1 MEQWV
6 RAARSV
12 WALRWLLW
20 GGVVAGNVALIVLC
34 WLFIWPRFSHNDVN
48 HYYFY
53 AHDFWVGRPH
63 YLPPYHRV
71 PAEYPPL
78 SLAIF
83 SLTMFPRSSNIQLVF
98 GLWMVAFCLLG
109 AVGFARYSA
118 RPRWRAA
125 LTYLAYVTWGTGLL
139 FLSRYDLIPAL
150 ATCAALWAAQR
161 RRFTLAYALLAVGV
175 LLKVYPI
182 FLAPLLVVEEFT
194 LSPAL
199 PHWGRENKVFV
210 RQEGEKL
217 RWREALPV
225 FLPIARGVGVFA
237 AIIVAGFLAAAWID
251 PKHAY
256 GSITFAGVRPIEIES
271 FPATIFWLATFFGA
285 HAIPTF
291 NFASHNYEGV
301 FDIALKPFFLEL
313 LVVGC
318 LVVYVQRAR
327 GKITLAQAFLACVCV
342 VILTGRVFSPQ
353 YLLWAL
359 PLAAEAD
366 GFSLLWIAICALTV
380 MEYPFLSDFSHGYS
394 TLFLSVVAL
403 RNVLLAVATLRALF
417 PAWFVRLRTLSSPA
431 AKRAGG

>member
-1 MEQWV
+1 MGKL
-6 RAARSV
+6 AKALRSV
-12 WALRWLLW
+12 NWPRWLLW
-20 GGVVAGNVALIVLC
+20 GGVIVGNAALIALC
-34 WLFIWPRFSHNDVN
+34 WWFIWPHFSHNDVN

-53 AHDFWVGRPH
+53 AHDFWVGRPR
-63 YLPPYHRV
+63 YLPPFHRV

-78 SLAIF
+78 SLAVF
-83 SLTMFPRSSNIQLVF
+83 SLTMFPRAANIQAVF
-98 GLWMVAFCLLG
+98 GLWMVAFCFLG
-109 AVGFARYSA
+109 AVGFARYSS

-182 FLAPLLVVEEFT
+182 FLAPLLVVEQLAPLFSLPQGGREKRGASWWVRGEEV
-194 LSPAL
+194 LRAAAPAL
-199 PHWGRENKVFV
+199 VGV
-210 RQEGEKL
+210 
-217 RWREALPV
+217 
-225 FLPIARGVGVFA
+225 ARGVAVFA
-237 AIIVAGFLAAAWID
+237 AIIVAGFLVAAWID

-256 GSITFAGVRPIEIES
+256 GTITFAGVRPIEIES
-271 FPATIFWLATFFGA
+271 FPATIFWLATFLGV

-301 FDIALKPFFLEL
+301 FDIALKPLFLEL

-318 LVVYVQRAR
+318 LAVYVQRAR

-342 VILTGRVFSPQ
+342 IILTGRVFSPQ

-359 PLAAEAD
+359 PLAAEAE
-366 GFSLLWIAICALTV
+366 GFSLLWVAICALTV
-380 MEYPFLSDFSHGYS
+380 IEYPFLSNFLHGYS
-394 TLFLSVVAL
+394 TLFLVVVAI
-403 RNVLLAVATLRALF
+403 RNVLLAVVTLRALF
-417 PAWFVRLRTLSSPA
+417 PSWFARWRHLASVR
-431 AKRAGG
+431 